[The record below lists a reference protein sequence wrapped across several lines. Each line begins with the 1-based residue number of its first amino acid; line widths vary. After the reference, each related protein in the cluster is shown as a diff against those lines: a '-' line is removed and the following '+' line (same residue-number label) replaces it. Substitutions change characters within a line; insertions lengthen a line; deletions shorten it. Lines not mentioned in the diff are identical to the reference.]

1 MTVTLEERVA
11 RWPDRWI
18 RQGVEQGLRQGV
30 EQGLRQGVEQGLD
43 QQRALLRHLAEV
55 RFGTPTA
62 DQLSASLRKVQ
73 DPRQFDAIGEAIVR
87 SKTGDELLR
96 QTNA

>member
-18 RQGVEQGLRQGV
+18 RQGV

-62 DQLSASLRKVQ
+62 DQLSASLRDVQ

-87 SKTGDELLR
+87 SKTSDELLR

>member
-1 MTVTLEERVA
+1 MADNEPPPRLEDMTVTLEERVA

-18 RQGVEQGLRQGV
+18 
-30 EQGLRQGVEQGLD
+30 RQGVEQGLD

-62 DQLSASLRKVQ
+62 DQLSASLRDVQ

-87 SKTGDELLR
+87 GKTGDELLR
-96 QTNA
+96 QTSA